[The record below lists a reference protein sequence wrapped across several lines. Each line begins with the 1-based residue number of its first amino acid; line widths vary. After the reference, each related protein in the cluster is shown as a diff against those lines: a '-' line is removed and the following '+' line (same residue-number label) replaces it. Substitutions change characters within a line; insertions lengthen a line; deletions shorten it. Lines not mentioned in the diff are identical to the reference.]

1 MTLLPGSEW
10 IVDAHGCRP
19 AALRSRETME
29 ALFSRVIDEL
39 GLRPV
44 AGPVWHEFPGA
55 GGITGVVLLSESH
68 LACHTF
74 PEAGFAAI
82 NLYSCRPRARWPW
95 EAALGD
101 LLGARE
107 VHVRSMD
114 RGAQLMIDD

>member
-1 MTLLPGSEW
+1 MTLTPGSEW

-19 AALRSRETME
+19 DALRSRETLE

-39 GLRPV
+39 DLRPV
-44 AGPVWHEFPGA
+44 AVPFWHAFPGE
-55 GGITGVVLLSESH
+55 GGLTGIVLLSESH
-68 LACHTF
+68 LTCHTF

-95 EAALGD
+95 EIVLGEALG
-101 LLGARE
+101 ASQ

-114 RGAQLMIDD
+114 RGARLTRAD